1 MKLFKHDMASI
12 LKKWL
17 TLGFCVTAILFF
29 TLVVVRQDLRLSADD
44 TQAEIAGNV
53 ELALAD
59 GTPFK
64 YFSSA
69 NPVKIGK
76 SLTPYVILY
85 DRNGVPLA
93 GNGSLDGNFPVP
105 PKGTFDYLLA
115 HGEDRFTWEP
125 IPGVREAVVARV
137 HGDKEPV
144 FIVVGRS
151 LVEVESHISELT
163 RISIVFWVVSMLGS
177 FALTAVL
184 S

>member
-1 MKLFKHDMASI
+1 MASI

-105 PKGTFDYLLA
+105 PKG
-115 HGEDRFTWEP
+115 EDRFTWEP